1 MTTAE
6 FKAHLKTA
14 PCGTWIT
21 YHLGHLCRDR
31 EKDRDLAV
39 LGDSVFKA
47 YQSKAA
53 LLVQR
58 RLGPGRFEYIAVKR
72 SALPAPLSCHPQ
84 KATHQRPPVAVSRPS

>member
-6 FKAHLKTA
+6 FEAHLKTA
-14 PCGTWIT
+14 PCGAWIT
-21 YHLGHLCRDR
+21 YHLGHLWWDRDKDR
-31 EKDRDLAV
+31 ELAA

-72 SALPAPLSCHPQ
+72 SPPHYPQ
-84 KATHQRPPVAVSRPS
+84 KATHQRPPMAVSRLS